1 MTRYL
6 ITSEIIVET
15 KTLSPVAT
23 ERTRLNVQ
31 RPEEPAADS
40 AGDGE
45 TLRPVLSDQEPDGGA
60 CSHRFVQ
67 PSTGGS
73 SRSSRA
79 RQRKKE
85 EETKGIQIGQEKIQ
99 DRTQRTFIF
108 NK

>member
-6 ITSEIIVET
+6 ITSEIIVKT

-45 TLRPVLSDQEPDGGA
+45 TLRPVLSDQEPLTASFNPAREVLAGA
-60 CSHRFVQ
+60 AGR
-67 PSTGGS
+67 GKE
-73 SRSSRA
+73 
-79 RQRKKE
+79 RKKKKQKASKLE
-85 EETKGIQIGQEKIQ
+85 RKK
-99 DRTQRTFIF
+99 
-108 NK
+108 